1 MHQPPPGDRIS
12 ETRRL
17 EQGIVYR
24 NLCED
29 LLKSHLTQLGRLTGP
44 CIVVAMVLAER

>member
-24 NLCED
+24 NLCEE
-29 LLKSHLTQLGRLTGP
+29 LLKSHLTRPRLLMGP
-44 CIVVAMVLAER
+44 CIFVAMILAWR